1 MSIASIRKD
10 YQLRSLSESD
20 VHASPVLQF
29 SQWWEEAI
37 DSAIDEVNAMT
48 LSTITATGRPSARI
62 VLLKGFDENGFVFYT
77 NYQSQKGIDIEHF
90 PHVAL
95 NFFWPEFERQVR
107 IEGIVYRVAT
117 AVSDAYFASRP
128 RESQLGAW
136 ASPQS
141 NEIGSRTEL
150 EQAFAACNEKFEGQ
164 EVPRPANW
172 GGYIINP
179 EKFEFWQ
186 GRPGRLH
193 DRLCFQLSENGQ
205 WRRFRKAP

>member
-1 MSIASIRKD
+1 MNNEKLRKE
-10 YQLRSLSESD
+10 YTLSHLEEHTTSD
-20 VHASPVLQF
+20 NPFEQFALWFNEVLQ
-29 SQWWEEAI
+29 SNNPEPY
-37 DSAIDEVNAMT
+37 AMT
-48 LSTITATGRPSARI
+48 LSTINASGKPSSRV
-62 VLLKGFDENGFVFYT
+62 VLLRHYDENGFVFYT